1 MTTELDE
8 LPTLTPKQTAF
19 INAVLQGKT
28 AADAYRDSYNCKAMS
43 KAAVSVE
50 ASRLRR
56 SPKISLWLRHFQR
69 LGIDAALVTMEA
81 HLAELAR
88 AREEAIAHGQI
99 SAGVQA
105 EHYRGKAAGLY
116 EEQLSLKSAMSDA
129 DLVKAV
135 EQLFDKETTRTISA
149 ALGLALE
156 GAERSKSADPGR

>member
-1 MTTELDE
+1 MPL
-8 LPTLTPKQTAF
+8 LTPKQAAF
-19 INAVLQGKT
+19 VEALLQGKT
-28 AADAYRDSYNCKAMS
+28 VSDAYRLAYDCSTMS
-43 KAAVSVE
+43 KRTASAE
-50 ASRLRR
+50 ASRLKAH
-56 SPKISLWLRHFQR
+56 PKISAYLRHAQR
-69 LGIDAALVTMEA
+69 IGFERSVVTMEE
-81 HLAELAR
+81 HLAELVR

-99 SAGVQA
+99 GAGVQA

-156 GAERSKSADPGR
+156 GAEGSKSADPGVNG